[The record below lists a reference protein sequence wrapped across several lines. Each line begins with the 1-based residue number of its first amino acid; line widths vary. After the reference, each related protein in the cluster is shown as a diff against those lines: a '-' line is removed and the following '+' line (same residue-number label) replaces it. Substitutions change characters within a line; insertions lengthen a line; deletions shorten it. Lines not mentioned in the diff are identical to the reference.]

1 MSTVVAPAV
10 VVAAKSR
17 PTPLNP
23 KELKKALKEN
33 LDLYKRVSEGL
44 PVLPMDEKYLSDTKS
59 VAIELYDRTLEFI
72 SKYKDLYESTESKRS
87 ATIKPRYCD
96 KKLTTFLSQHFKR
109 YLPDNGQ
116 YGVLDLNRIAPRAIS
131 LYVKEKGLGETQ
143 FFYLDDTLRQL
154 FESPSV
160 EDPSKTYLQLAHDRI
175 SDIRAE
181 KGYNVS
187 RSSAEIFT
195 ENNSIM
201 MNYSALKIIIPKF
214 GVKYDI
220 TDTNAYM
227 QQLEEFNSYLE
238 QLHLQHEE
246 NKKRRKKGE

>member
-1 MSTVVAPAV
+1 MSTATVI
-10 VVAAKSR
+10 AATRSKSS
-17 PTPLNP
+17 PFTA
-23 KELKKALKEN
+23 KELKKELKEN

-44 PVLPMDEKYLSDTKS
+44 PVLPMDDRYLSDTKS
-59 VAIELYDRTLEFI
+59 VAIELYDRTVDFI
-72 SKYKDLYESTESKRS
+72 NKYKELYESTENKRS

-96 KKLTTFLSQHFKR
+96 KKLTVFLSQHFKR

-143 FFYLDDTLRQL
+143 FFRLDDTLRQL

-160 EDPSKTYLQLAHDRI
+160 EDPSRTYLQLAHDRI
-175 SDIRAE
+175 NSIRAE
-181 KGYNVS
+181 KGYIPS
-187 RSSAEIFT
+187 RSSAEICT
-195 ENNSIM
+195 ENGNIV

-220 TDTNAYM
+220 TDTGAYTP
-227 QQLEEFNSYLE
+227 QLEEFNLYLE
-238 QLHLQHEE
+238 QLHHQYEDSK
-246 NKKRRKKGE
+246 KKRKGE